1 VNQFEFLRGVPVGQ
15 YIPVD
20 SPFHRIDPR
29 ARLLGFTFVLL
40 ALTLTP
46 RLGGILFG
54 LVMILAGLWI
64 GRIPYRFALGGVFA
78 PLPFLLVLVL
88 LQIFFN
94 AGDLNSAVWLRLG
107 PWGTIGP
114 LEITQS
120 DLEAGL
126 RLLLRF
132 FALIS
137 GLGLMSFTL
146 STSEM
151 TSGLN
156 ALLAPLARLKIPA
169 QDLATMV
176 QITLRFLPLLAQSAE
191 RIAKAQASRG
201 ADWDARPGN
210 LIARTRQIIPVIVPL
225 FLSSLRKAENM
236 ALAMDARAYGSV
248 DKRTSMVEFRFAVRD
263 GLVIAAAVLISAAVL
278 WI

>member
-1 VNQFEFLRGVPVGQ
+1 MNQFEFLRVVPVGQ
-15 YIPVD
+15 YLPID
-20 SPFHRIDPR
+20 SFFHRIDPR

-46 RLGGILFG
+46 HLLGIILG
-54 LVMILAGLWI
+54 LVFVMAGLWL
-64 GRIPYRFALGGVFA
+64 GRIPYRYALRGVFA
-78 PLPFLLVLVL
+78 PLPFLLILVL
-88 LQIFFN
+88 LQVFFN
-94 AGDLNSAVWLRLG
+94 ASDAISPVWLR
-107 PWGTIGP
+107 IGP
-114 LEITQS
+114 LGPINALEITRA

-156 ALLAPLARLKIPA
+156 SLLAPLSRLKLPA

-201 ADWDARPGN
+201 ADWDARHGN

-248 DKRTSMVEFRFAVRD
+248 EKRTSMVEFHFTALD
-263 GLVIAAAVLISAAVL
+263 GVVIAAAVLIAVAVL